1 MFEARLTQG
10 SLLKKV
16 LDSIKDLVTD
26 ANFDCSPT
34 GFSLQAM
41 DSSHV
46 ALVSLM
52 LKSDGFENYRC
63 DRNLSLG
70 INLASMSKIL
80 KCASNDD
87 VITIRAD
94 DDADNV
100 TFIFESPKQ
109 DRVCDYEMKLM
120 NLDTEHLGIPD
131 TEYAC
136 IIKMPSG
143 EFSRICRDL
152 SILGDSVIICCTKD
166 GVRFSAKGDLGNG
179 NIKLMQSANVDKEEE
194 AVVVDMRE
202 AVTLTFSLR
211 YLNFFTKAAP
221 LSSQVSLSMSEDV
234 PLMVEYKINDKE
246 GESKGYVRYYLAPK
260 IEDAES

>member
-1 MFEARLTQG
+1 MCNIE
-10 SLLKKV
+10 
-16 LDSIKDLVTD
+16 
-26 ANFDCSPT
+26 
-34 GFSLQAM
+34 
-41 DSSHV
+41 
-46 ALVSLM
+46 
-52 LKSDGFENYRC
+52 
-63 DRNLSLG
+63 
-70 INLASMSKIL
+70 
-80 KCASNDD
+80 
-87 VITIRAD
+87 
-94 DDADNV
+94 
-100 TFIFESPKQ
+100 Q

-136 IIKMPSG
+136 VIKMPSG

-152 SILGDSVIICCTKD
+152 SILGDSVVICCTKD

-194 AVVVDMRE
+194 AVIVDMRE

-234 PLMVEYKINDKE
+234 PL
-246 GESKGYVRYYLAPK
+246 SKCWLSIVFFSLIVR
-260 IEDAES
+260 D

>member
-1 MFEARLTQG
+1 MFEAKLVEG
-10 SLLKKV
+10 GLLKKV
-16 LDSIKDLVTD
+16 MESIKDLLNE
-26 ANFDCSPT
+26 ASWDCS
-34 GFSLQAM
+34 GNGMCLQAM

-52 LKSDGFENYRC
+52 LKSEGFENYRC

-80 KCASNDD
+80 KCASNEDA
-87 VITIRAD
+87 ITIRAD
-94 DDADNV
+94 DDADSV
-100 TFIFESPKQ
+100 TFLFESPKQ
-109 DRVCDYEMKLM
+109 DRTCDYEMKLM

-136 IIKMPSG
+136 VIKMPSA

-152 SILGDSVIICCTKD
+152 SILGDSVVICCTKD
-166 GVRFSAKGDLGNG
+166 GARFSAKGDLGNG
-179 NIKLMQSANVDKEEE
+179 NIKLAQSASVDKEEE
-194 AVVVDMRE
+194 AVIVDMRE

-221 LSSQVSLSMSEDV
+221 LSGQVSLSMSEDV
-234 PLMVEYKINDKE
+234 PLMVEYKINDKD
-246 GESKGYVRYYLAPK
+246 SDNKGYVRYYLAPK
-260 IEDAES
+260 IEDAEA

>member
-1 MFEARLTQG
+1 MFEARLVEG

-16 LDSIKDLVTD
+16 MESIKDLLNE
-26 ANFDCSPT
+26 ASWDCS
-34 GFSLQAM
+34 GNGMCLQAM

-70 INLASMSKIL
+70 INLSSMSKIL

-87 VITIRAD
+87 IITIRAD
-94 DDADNV
+94 DDADAV

-109 DRVCDYEMKLM
+109 DRVSDYEMKLM

-136 IIKMPSG
+136 VIKMPSG

-152 SILGDSVIICCTKD
+152 SVLGDSVIICCTKD

-179 NIKLMQSANVDKEEE
+179 NIKLAQSANVDKEEE

-221 LSSQVSLSMSEDV
+221 LSTQVSLSMSEDV
-234 PLMVEYKINDKE
+234 PLMVEYKINDKD
-246 GESKGYVRYYLAPK
+246 GDSKGYVRYYLAPK